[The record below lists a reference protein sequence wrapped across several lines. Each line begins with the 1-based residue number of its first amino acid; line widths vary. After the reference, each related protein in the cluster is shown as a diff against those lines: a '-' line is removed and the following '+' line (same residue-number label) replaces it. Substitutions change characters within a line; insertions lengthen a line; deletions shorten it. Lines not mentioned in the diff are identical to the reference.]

1 MAAVEDRAGEAQTA
15 ELERS
20 RDRQSELRGAL
31 EDLNL
36 AERAVLAELEQVTR
50 PGCESHRADCPCR
63 PIQKAASAGA
73 GSGLPVAE
81 DSNSG
86 TPAGSTANNAHRM
99 AAVEDCAGESQT
111 AELER
116 IRDRQSELRGAL
128 EDSNLAEIAVLAEL
142 EQVTRPG
149 CESHR
154 ADCPCRPIQNAAS
167 AGAGSGLNGG

>member
-1 MAAVEDRAGEAQTA
+1 MAAVEDY
-15 ELERS
+15 
-20 RDRQSELRGAL
+20 
-31 EDLNL
+31 
-36 AERAVLAELEQVTR
+36 
-50 PGCESHRADCPCR
+50 
-63 PIQKAASAGA
+63 
-73 GSGLPVAE
+73 
-81 DSNSG
+81 
-86 TPAGSTANNAHRM
+86 
-99 AAVEDCAGESQT
+99 AGESQT

-167 AGAGSGLNGG
+167 ADAGSGLNGG